1 MTFGPNP
8 GIWADAVRKALNPN
22 DERAARAHETG
33 AEQALLDKEELRELE
48 LSRVYDQ
55 APTVHEAPQLT
66 RPSRLRSAIARIF
79 GQSA

>member
-33 AEQALLDKEELRELE
+33 AEQSLLDKAELREVE
-48 LSRVYDQ
+48 LADVYDPTPHVHGTAQ
-55 APTVHEAPQLT
+55 AS
-66 RPSRLRSAIARIF
+66 RPSRLRSAIAKIF
-79 GQSA
+79 RRAA